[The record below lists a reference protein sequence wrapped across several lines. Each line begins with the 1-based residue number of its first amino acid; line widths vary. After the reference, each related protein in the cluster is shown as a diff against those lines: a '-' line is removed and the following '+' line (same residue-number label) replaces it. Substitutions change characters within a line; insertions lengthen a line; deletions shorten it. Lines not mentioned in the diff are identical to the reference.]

1 MATNGVNG
9 DHGAHGF
16 TNGIPNEIL
25 QQNLPPLYD
34 HCIDDYRPMKVIV
47 IGAGLSGILAGIR
60 FPQYIKN
67 LDLKIYDKNA
77 DVGGTW
83 HENR

>member
-1 MATNGVNG
+1 MTANGITNGVNG
-9 DHGAHGF
+9 VNG
-16 TNGIPNEIL
+16 TNGKEITD
-25 QQNLPPLYD
+25 LPPLYS

-67 LDLKIYDKNA
+67 LDLIIYEKNS